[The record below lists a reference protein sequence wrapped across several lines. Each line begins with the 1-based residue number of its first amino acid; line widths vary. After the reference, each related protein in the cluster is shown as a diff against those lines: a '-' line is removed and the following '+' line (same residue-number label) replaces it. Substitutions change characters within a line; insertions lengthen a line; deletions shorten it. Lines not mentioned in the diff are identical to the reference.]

1 MSERP
6 AKPAFICLVVDH
18 DDDADPDAQTVIC
31 VNVNKIV
38 KVERTRDVSTN
49 YTWKTF
55 IYIID
60 EDHPIQV
67 KESLEEVVSALNAVA
82 NVVPSDFCF
91 DETDE

>member
-6 AKPAFICLVVDH
+6 AKPAFICLEV
-18 DDDADPDAQTVIC
+18 DDDNPGHLIC

-38 KVERTRDVSTN
+38 KVERTWGTN
-49 YTWKTF
+49 CRWKTF
-55 IYIID
+55 IYIIN
-60 EDHPIQV
+60 ENNPIQV

-82 NVVPSDFCF
+82 NVVPSDFF

>member
-6 AKPAFICLVVDH
+6 AKPAFICLVVD
-18 DDDADPDAQTVIC
+18 ADETVIC

-38 KVERTRDVSTN
+38 KVERTRNDRIGNRTS

-67 KESLEEVVSALNAVA
+67 EESLEEVVSALNAVA
-82 NVVPSDFCF
+82 KGSNVVPSDFCF
-91 DETDE
+91 DE